1 MQPSIAQDLGPLS
14 GIATD
19 DTRHDVALAFARGQQ
34 SSNHQLPTYME
45 FPSPFLLYVPPWFNG
60 PHPSLGHCQGS
71 AQGSVCSNT
80 HALIFINT
88 SPLLLANSPFLLGV
102 ELMTHSSRRN
112 FPSSFL
118 SCWEANFIQL
128 VLPFHALNG
137 L

>member
-1 MQPSIAQDLGPLS
+1 MQPSRAQDLGPLS
-14 GIATD
+14 EIATD
-19 DTRHDVALAFARGQQ
+19 DTGHDVAQAFARGQQ

-45 FPSPFLLYVPPWFNG
+45 FPSPFLLFSICPSLVQWSSPV
-60 PHPSLGHCQGS
+60 SLGHS
-71 AQGSVCSNT
+71 QGSVCSNT

-88 SPLLLANSPFLLGV
+88 SPLLLANSPFLLRV